1 MSPRKRK
8 SDAYVEAVLED
19 RPLPHGRLDDPE
31 DVAAVRAAIEL
42 RAATPLADTPDDA
55 FIAGLGARLSEA
67 VSGGAPVPVPEATAG
82 ARRAG
87 PSRRAFL
94 AGAAAAALAGAG
106 GVVLD
111 RTEFAPTGP
120 SQAQAEL
127 APHQGTWVA
136 VAAEADLGATAQ
148 AFTTGTVAGF
158 VSDQAGAPVAVSGV
172 CTHLGCLLAINAA
185 AGRLDCPCH
194 QTAFS
199 FDGTVIS
206 YELPARPPPLPRIQ
220 ARRQNGSIEVL
231 VPPPP

>member
-19 RPLPHGRLDDPE
+19 RPLPRGRLDDPE
-31 DVAAVRAAIEL
+31 DVDALRAAIEL
-42 RAATPLADTPDDA
+42 RAAAPGVDTPDGA
-55 FIAGLGARLSEA
+55 FIAGLGARLSEGL
-67 VSGGAPVPVPEATAG
+67 SGGAPSRLSEGTRTA
-82 ARRAG
+82 RPAG

-111 RTEFAPTGP
+111 RTVFAPSSS

-127 APHQGTWVA
+127 APHQGTWVP
-136 VAAEADLGATAQ
+136 VAAETDLGATAR
-148 AFTTGTVAGF
+148 AFTTGTVVGF
-158 VSDQAGAPVAVSGV
+158 VTDQAGAPVAVSGV
-172 CTHLGCLLAINAA
+172 CTHLGCLLRVNAP

-199 FDGTVIS
+199 YDGRVIS
-206 YELPARPPPLPRIQ
+206 YELPAKPPPLPRIQ
-220 ARRQNGSIEVL
+220 ARRQNGTIEVL
-231 VPPPP
+231 VPPL